1 MDVQNDFCPGGA
13 LAIVDGDAVVPVLN
27 RYLRLFTSHGGPI
40 FLTRDWHPPNHIS
53 FRTRGG
59 PWPPHCVQATWGAAF
74 HPMLRIPAGTDM
86 ITLKGDEPD
95 QDAYSAFDG
104 TALAKRMRRGRVQD
118 VFVGG
123 LATDYCVKQTAL
135 DALRQGFAVYVLR
148 DACRGVEVR
157 AGDSRRALAELQEKR
172 ARLITLRTL
181 KTE

>member
-1 MDVQNDFCPGGA
+1 
-13 LAIVDGDAVVPVLN
+13 
-27 RYLRLFTSHGGPI
+27 
-40 FLTRDWHPPNHIS
+40 
-53 FRTRGG
+53 
-59 PWPPHCVQATWGAAF
+59 
-74 HPMLRIPAGTDM
+74 
-86 ITLKGDEPD
+86 
-95 QDAYSAFDG
+95 
-104 TALAKRMRRGRVQD
+104 MRRGRVQD